1 MLKDL
6 LDERN
11 KSSLTNEKTADTQSI
26 AQEIFL
32 RNFRASMSLSDLFDS
47 LDDPVEDSVRQEMFD
62 LYIFRSYDKMK
73 DVWR

>member
-1 MLKDL
+1 MLNDL

-11 KSSLTNEKTADTQSI
+11 KSSLTNEVTADSQSL

-32 RNFRASMSLSDLFDS
+32 RNLRASMSLNDLFDS